1 MKEYSI
7 KDLALEF
14 GISERTILRQIQ
26 TISDK
31 LKNPYSKDFKIQEEL
46 KEFIFSDKIQTFS
59 DNKNDEFT
67 HIEHFTEEEYLEFQK
82 RLTEY
87 PLIKEQLEYVKE
99 LMEKNRQDYQTQLAL
114 MKTIINSIEQRNF
127 IEAKEKGLDQ

>member
-59 DNKNDEFT
+59 DNENDEFT
-67 HIEHFTEEEYLEFQK
+67 HIGVSRRNGKNST
-82 RLTEY
+82 LT
-87 PLIKEQLEYVKE
+87 I
-99 LMEKNRQDYQTQLAL
+99 
-114 MKTIINSIEQRNF
+114 
-127 IEAKEKGLDQ
+127 